1 MKKSLVISTIAT
13 VLVVVVALTTATF
26 AWFST
31 SQESKVSGD
40 FQISSAGGAFR
51 LFPFDVTDATA
62 GTGTFSL
69 NAISD
74 FDLVEAVGTRTY
86 NAAAMGAAVTL
97 SEGGELETFNPSMPR
112 DVLTWANNEGT
123 SLPSTD
129 FVAANTVDTGGI
141 SVTDIDCKP
150 LVVRFQLDTS
160 VTEGAEMLVKMKVSS
175 AQATDASLQ
184 TARSVRF
191 VLFGLPD
198 TGDTSDAFVFGTDYQ
213 YMPSDTA
220 EQVYPTPTYNS
231 IAIADEYATDGGH
244 EFNDGTAV
252 IKAISSDEMK
262 GIASTDM
269 TNGKEFTTDPITM
282 VYGDVMYCTLFLWF
296 DGATMGDRAGDGQVA
311 IEISFEQQKQA
322 G

>member
-26 AWFST
+26 AWFTT
-31 SQESKVSGD
+31 SQESKVSGN

-51 LFPFDVTDATA
+51 IFPFDVTDAT
-62 GTGTFSL
+62 TGEGGFSL
-69 NAISD
+69 NAVSN

-86 NAAAMGAAVTL
+86 NAAAMGAAVEL
-97 SEGGELETFNPSMPR
+97 EQGELSTFNPSMPR
-112 DVLTWANNEGT
+112 DVLTWANNAGIT
-123 SLPSTD
+123 LPSTD
-129 FVAANTVDTGGI
+129 FVAANANDAGGI

-160 VTEGAEMLVKMKVSS
+160 VPEGAEMLIKMKVFS

-198 TGDTSDAFVFGTDYQ
+198 TDDNSDAFIFGTDYQ
-213 YMPSDTA
+213 YMSSDTQ
-220 EQVYPTPTYNS
+220 ETTYDNPTYNS
-231 IAIADEYATDGGH
+231 VNVATEYATGGDH
-244 EFNDGTAV
+244 VFNNGTAL

-269 TNGKEFTTDPITM
+269 TNGKEFTTDPISM

-296 DGATMGDRAGDGQVA
+296 DGATMGDRAGDGQVT

>member
-51 LFPFDVTDATA
+51 LFPFDVTDATTGA
-62 GTGTFSL
+62 GTFSL
-69 NAISD
+69 NAVSD
-74 FDLVEAVGTRTY
+74 FDLVEAVGNRTY
-86 NAAAMGAAVTL
+86 NAAAMGAAVEL
-97 SEGGELETFNPSMPR
+97 EEGELSTFNPSMPR
-112 DVLTWANNEGT
+112 DVLTWANNEAT
-123 SLPSTD
+123 TLPSTN

-150 LVVRFQLDTS
+150 LVVRFQLDTT
-160 VTEGAEMLVKMKVSS
+160 VTEGAEMLITMKVSS

-213 YMPSDTA
+213 YMPPDTA
-220 EQVYPTPTYNS
+220 EQAYPTPTYNS
-231 IAIADEYATDGGH
+231 VAIADEYATGGGH
-244 EFNDGTAV
+244 VFNNGTAV
-252 IKAISSDEMK
+252 IKGIASDDMK

-269 TNGKEFTTDPITM
+269 TNGKSFTTDPISM
-282 VYGDVMYCTLFLWF
+282 VYGDVVYCTLFLWF
-296 DGATMGDRAGDGQVA
+296 DGATMGDRAGDGQVS
-311 IEISFEQQKQA
+311 IEISFKQQQA
-322 G
+322 QG

>member
-74 FDLVEAVGTRTY
+74 FDLVEAVGSRTY
-86 NAAAMGAAVTL
+86 NAAAMGAAVEL
-97 SEGGELETFNPSMPR
+97 EEGELSTFNPSMPL
-112 DVLTWANNEGT
+112 DVLIWANNEGT
-123 SLPSTD
+123 TLPSTN

-150 LVVRFQLDTS
+150 LVVRFQLDTT
-160 VTEGAEMLVKMKVSS
+160 VTEGAEMLITMKVSS

-220 EQVYPTPTYNS
+220 EQPYPTPTYNS
-231 IAIADEYATDGGH
+231 VAIAEEYATDGGH
-244 EFNDGTAV
+244 VFNNGTAV
-252 IKAISSDEMK
+252 IKGITSDEMK

-269 TNGKEFTTDPITM
+269 TNGKSFTTDPISM
-282 VYGDVMYCTLFLWF
+282 VYGDVVYCTLFLWF
-296 DGATMGDRAGDGQVA
+296 DGATMGDRAGDGQVS
-311 IEISFEQQKQA
+311 IEISFKQQQA
-322 G
+322 QG

>member
-31 SQESKVSGD
+31 SQDSKVSGD

-51 LFPFDVTDATA
+51 LFPFDVTNATTGA
-62 GTGTFSL
+62 GTFSL
-69 NAISD
+69 NAVSD

-86 NAAAMGAAVTL
+86 NAAAMGAAVEL
-97 SEGGELETFNPSMPR
+97 EEGELSTFNPSMPL

-123 SLPSTD
+123 TLPSTN

-150 LVVRFQLDTS
+150 LVVRFQLDTT
-160 VTEGAEMLVKMKVSS
+160 VTEGAEMLITMKVSS

-213 YMPSDTA
+213 YMPPDTA
-220 EQVYPTPTYNS
+220 EQAYPTPTYNS
-231 IAIADEYATDGGH
+231 VAIADEYATGGGH
-244 EFNDGTAV
+244 VFNNGTAV
-252 IKAISSDEMK
+252 IKGIASDDMK

-269 TNGKEFTTDPITM
+269 TNGKNFTTDPISM
-282 VYGDVMYCTLFLWF
+282 VYGDVVYCTLFLWF
-296 DGATMGDRAGDGQVA
+296 DGATMGDRAGDGQVS
-311 IEISFEQQKQA
+311 IEISFKQQQA
-322 G
+322 QG

>member
-31 SQESKVSGD
+31 SQDSKVSGD

-51 LFPFDVTDATA
+51 LFPFDVTDATTGA
-62 GTGTFSL
+62 GTFSL
-69 NAISD
+69 NAVSD
-74 FDLVEAVGTRTY
+74 FDLVEAVGNRTY
-86 NAAAMGAAVTL
+86 NAAAMGAAVEL
-97 SEGGELETFNPSMPR
+97 EEGELSTFNPSMPLN
-112 DVLTWANNEGT
+112 VLTWANNEAT
-123 SLPSTD
+123 TLPSTN

-150 LVVRFQLDTS
+150 LVVRFQLDTT
-160 VTEGAEMLVKMKVSS
+160 VTEGAEMLITMKVSS

-213 YMPSDTA
+213 YMPPDTA
-220 EQVYPTPTYNS
+220 EQAYPTPTYNS
-231 IAIADEYATDGGH
+231 VAIADEYATGGGH
-244 EFNDGTAV
+244 VFNNGTAV
-252 IKAISSDEMK
+252 IKGIASDDMK

-269 TNGKEFTTDPITM
+269 TNGKNFTTDPISM
-282 VYGDVMYCTLFLWF
+282 VYGDVVYCTLFLWF
-296 DGATMGDRAGDGQVA
+296 DGATMGDRAGDGQVS
-311 IEISFEQQKQA
+311 IEISFKQQQA
-322 G
+322 QG